1 MPGTLALTWSPP
13 RPLRLMPPPTDDADR
28 LLERLRAGDDSA
40 MEALLPLIYDELK
53 TIARR
58 RRVSERSDHTLNT
71 TALVHEA
78 FLKMVDGSRQWNDR
92 LHFMAIAAR
101 AMRQILIDYG
111 RARSARKR
119 GGDWVRV
126 PVTLAHSLPNQR
138 DTEDTEALEQALQRL
153 EQLSPRQARVV
164 ECRYF
169 AGLTIEETAA
179 ALSLSEPTV
188 KRDWRAARLWLYRQL
203 QPTDPPSQ
211 P

>member
-1 MPGTLALTWSPP
+1 MPAPH
-13 RPLRLMPPPTDDADR
+13 DDADR
-28 LLERLRAGDDSA
+28 LLARLRAGDDAA

-53 TIARR
+53 AIARR
-58 RRVSERSDHTLNT
+58 RRVSERHDHTLNT

-78 FLKMVDGSRQWNDR
+78 FLKLVDGTRGWNDR

-111 RARSARKR
+111 RARSAQKR

-126 PVTLAHSLPNQR
+126 PVTLAHALPNQAE
-138 DTEDTEALEQALQRL
+138 DDDTEALERALQQL
-153 EQLSPRQARVV
+153 ERLSPRQARVV

-169 AGLTIEETAA
+169 AGLTIAETAS
-179 ALSLSEPTV
+179 ALDLSEPTV

-203 QPTDPPSQ
+203 QPTEPPAQ

>member
-1 MPGTLALTWSPP
+1 MPAPH
-13 RPLRLMPPPTDDADR
+13 DDADR
-28 LLERLRAGDDSA
+28 LLARLRAGDDAA

-53 TIARR
+53 AIARR
-58 RRVSERSDHTLNT
+58 RRVSERPDHTLNT

-78 FLKMVDGSRQWNDR
+78 FIKLVDGTRGWNDR

-111 RARSARKR
+111 RARATQKR

-126 PVTLAHSLPNQR
+126 PVTLAQALPNQPEA
-138 DTEDTEALEQALQRL
+138 DDTEALERALQQL
-153 EQLSPRQARVV
+153 ERLSPRQARVV

-169 AGLTIEETAA
+169 AGLTIAETAA
-179 ALSLSEPTV
+179 ALDLSEPTV

-203 QPTDPPSQ
+203 QPTEPTAQ